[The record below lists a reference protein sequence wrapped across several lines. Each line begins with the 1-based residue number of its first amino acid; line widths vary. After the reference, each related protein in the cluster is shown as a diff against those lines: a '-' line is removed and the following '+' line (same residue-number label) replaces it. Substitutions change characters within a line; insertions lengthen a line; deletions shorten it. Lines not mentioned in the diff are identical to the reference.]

1 MCLVITSGI
10 INTTL
15 ATLGLAMIRFIL
27 LSVCAA
33 VPFFTLAQSTTVYKC
48 VIKGVTTFSQTP
60 CAKDAQVITLKDINV
75 IEAYKSSTPDK
86 GISDTSVDDY
96 LEVQQIE
103 REIKRLE
110 LSIAQS
116 QKEYAAKKQQID
128 YMTQDKANRLGASSI
143 ADAIATKTNSLK
155 QAYDA
160 SINQMQQKIESLK
173 QRQQQLS
180 QNP

>member
-1 MCLVITSGI
+1 M
-10 INTTL
+10 
-15 ATLGLAMIRFIL
+15 
-27 LSVCAA
+27 
-33 VPFFTLAQSTTVYKC
+33 YKC
-48 VIKGVTTFSQTP
+48 VIKGVPTFSQTP

-75 IEAYKSSTPDK
+75 IEAYKSSTPGK
-86 GISDTSVDDY
+86 GITDTSVDDY

-110 LSIAQS
+110 LSIEQS

-143 ADAIATKTNSLK
+143 ADAISTKTNSLK

-160 SINQMQQKIESLK
+160 SISQTQQKIESLK
-173 QRQQQLS
+173 QRKQQLS